1 MKFQSD
7 LFASIYCRFVFK
19 QDTIDTGLPKGLKI
33 KVDAVLTIILDLV
46 NTCNN
51 VFFTMSHTIALSVT
65 NHLSSYTS
73 VAVKL
78 NRCDLLFFPL
88 LWHSSGKL
96 CIGLSD
102 MEESS

>member
-51 VFFTMSHTIALSVT
+51 VF
-65 NHLSSYTS
+65 
-73 VAVKL
+73 
-78 NRCDLLFFPL
+78 LLCLTL
-88 LWHSSGKL
+88 LL
-96 CIGLSD
+96 CLLQII
-102 MEESS
+102 